1 MSHPEVK
8 ILGGDL
14 VISLP
19 VDALIFGA
27 THGRY
32 FDNFPDGEAP
42 VVSDPLLFAQAICE
56 ELMAEEED
64 GSTLVH
70 LMLDKAAENAF
81 ENGCD
86 GVD

>member
-1 MSHPEVK
+1 MSHPIVRIED
-8 ILGGDL
+8 GNL

-19 VDALIFGA
+19 VDALIFGV

-42 VVSDPLLFAQAICE
+42 AVTDPALFAQAICA

-70 LMLDKAAENAF
+70 HMLDEAAEYAF